1 MAAAFGLPQDA
12 ALRAVTL
19 DAARVLGV
27 DGALGSLEAGK
38 SASIVLTDGD
48 LLEIRTH
55 VKAVWVD
62 GRPVDLEAD
71 RHERLYRRYRD
82 RPAPKAAPR

>member
-1 MAAAFGLPQDA
+1 MAAAFGLAKDA

-27 DGALGSLEAGK
+27 DAVLGSLAPGK
-38 SASIVLTDGD
+38 SASVVLTDGD
-48 LLEIRTH
+48 LLEVRTH
-55 VKAVWVD
+55 VKAVWID
-62 GRPVDLEAD
+62 GRPADLEAD

-82 RPAPKAAPR
+82 RPAPK